1 MLSHLRKLNLSGR
14 RTMALVLLKNNLKSG
29 EITILMKLNQDSK
42 LMLRKNL
49 ILNLQLK
56 SKQLKLKIQLRKI
69 NKFHQT

>member
-1 MLSHLRKLNLSGR
+1 
-14 RTMALVLLKNNLKSG
+14 MALVLLKNNLKSG